1 MDGFTKYLN
10 FLGWPAVSGILVAI
24 VFLQYQQLQ
33 QLTEQGSATPSSLD
47 AAETAVRTTE
57 ALLAQI
63 AVSKH
68 SEHMPLNRQAVD
80 MARHGVPIDRPVLAD
95 WMDRT
100 GALIAPVVDRNRPIA
115 TACLR
120 GA

>member
-1 MDGFTKYLN
+1 MPVPKGARAWCRPRHPRICYEGN
-10 FLGWPAVSGILVAI
+10 WP
-24 VFLQYQQLQ
+24 
-33 QLTEQGSATPSSLD
+33 
-47 AAETAVRTTE
+47 TE